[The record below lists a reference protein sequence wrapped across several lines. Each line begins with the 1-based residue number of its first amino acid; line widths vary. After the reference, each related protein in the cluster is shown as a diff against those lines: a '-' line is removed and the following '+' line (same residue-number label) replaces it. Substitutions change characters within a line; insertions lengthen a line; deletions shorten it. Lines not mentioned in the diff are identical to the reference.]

1 MSDDDKV
8 SVNTQG
14 MSNAIPGFDAL
25 VGRVGSASS
34 TFAGR
39 LADAGAAW
47 GGDATGKAFAKSYLP
62 ANENLKDALPG
73 VANVLR
79 SGEERMETSVKG
91 YVGTNDQNNAA
102 VGLGSDDG

>member
-1 MSDDDKV
+1 MANDDEV

-14 MSNAIPGFDAL
+14 MSNAIPGFEAL

-34 TFAGR
+34 TFASR
-39 LADAGAAW
+39 LAEAGAAW
-47 GGDATGKAFAKSYLP
+47 GGDATGKAFANSYLS

-79 SGEERMETSVKG
+79 SGDERMTTSVKG

-102 VGLGSDDG
+102 IDLGSGDG